1 MSDKKKKKEFV
12 ILFQGDSVTDAGR
25 NLAKEFNQDLGLGYP
40 YLISARL
47 RCDHPEKN
55 YRILNRGISG
65 NRSVDLYARWKID
78 ALNLKPDLIS
88 ILIGVNDVWHELSR
102 HSGVELDRFEKVYRL
117 LLEETFIRLP
127 GARILLC
134 EPFILH
140 GAATDA
146 DFAGFSAVEEY
157 ASVVARLAGEYKLG
171 FVPLQRAF
179 SSAAEKCGAE
189 TLLAD
194 GVHPTVQ
201 GSVLLARE
209 WLRAFDAYL
218 R

>member
-1 MSDKKKKKEFV
+1 MK
-12 ILFQGDSVTDAGR
+12 ILFFGDSITDAGR
-25 NLAKEFNQDLGLGYP
+25 DRSDASNGRFGAGYV
-40 YLISARL
+40 AQVAGRL
-47 RCDHPEKN
+47 FERSYTDYEV
-55 YRILNRGISG
+55 INRGISG
-65 NRSVDLYARWKID
+65 NRIVDLYARAKEDLW
-78 ALNLKPDLIS
+78 NLEPDVVS

-102 HSGVELDRFEKVYRL
+102 RSGVELDRFEKVYRL